1 MGQPYRKLETLDDLK
16 AAIAEHRE
24 EGRKIIRHFK
34 RLEQE
39 YSDWEDRLVVIEQEI
54 DNCERQTGLTKDEIV
69 APKSTVDSII
79 EDIFN

>member
-1 MGQPYRKLETLDDLK
+1 MSVHHRKLETLDDLK

-39 YSDWEDRLVVIEQEI
+39 YSDWEDRLVEI
-54 DNCERQTGLTKDEIV
+54 DRAIEECEKQTGLAKEEIV
-69 APKSTVDSII
+69 APKNTVDSII